1 MECPTLGDE
10 SSGSGMGGDGGEI
23 VGVAVIGGVSMPPM
37 RLHLMMRTGSR
48 EIHLSGVCD
57 G

>member
-10 SSGSGMGGDGGEI
+10 SSGSGMGGGGGEI

-37 RLHLMMRTGSR
+37 RLHLRMRTGSL
-48 EIHLSGVCD
+48 EMHLSGVCD